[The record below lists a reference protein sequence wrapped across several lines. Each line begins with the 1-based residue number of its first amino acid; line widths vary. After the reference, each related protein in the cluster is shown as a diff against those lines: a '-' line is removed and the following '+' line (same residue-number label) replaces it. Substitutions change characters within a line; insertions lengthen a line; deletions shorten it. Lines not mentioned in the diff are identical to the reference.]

1 MSVAA
6 LSGLRMATA
15 QDLPHI
21 KALVARAYGG
31 YVTELGVRPGPLDD
45 DYATAIAAGQAQVIE
60 QAGVVLALLV
70 LIPSGDVMLL
80 DNIAV
85 SPDGQGLGLGRAL
98 LAYAE
103 QSARDG
109 GFAAIRLYTHEKM
122 TRNQAIYARAGYV
135 ETRRVEE
142 RGLRRV
148 YMEKPLT

>member
-1 MSVAA
+1 
-6 LSGLRMATA
+6 
-15 QDLPHI
+15 
-21 KALVARAYGG
+21 
-31 YVTELGVRPGPLDD
+31 
-45 DYATAIAAGQAQVIE
+45 
-60 QAGVVLALLV
+60 
-70 LIPSGDVMLL
+70 MLL

-109 GFAAIRLYTHEKM
+109 GFSAIRLYTHEKM